1 MIDLG
6 QIPEKQKTPLVMEL
20 LHMIQRLTDQIE
32 QLREEVA
39 RLKEHKGKPK
49 IPPSQLEK
57 DLNEKQEK
65 KSGEKRPGS
74 AKRSK
79 TKQLTIHETIAGRPN

>member
-6 QIPEKQKTPLVMEL
+6 KIPKEQKTPLVMEL
-20 LHMIQRLTDQIE
+20 LHIIQQLTGQIE

-57 DLNEKQEK
+57 DLNGKQEE
-65 KSGEKRPGS
+65 KSAEKRPGS
-74 AKRSK
+74 AKR
-79 TKQLTIHETIAGRPN
+79 NC